1 MRTRETNANEKTNRN
16 HQIYLE
22 REQGAQVVDLANKY
36 GVSMPRIHRIC
47 MKEENKALKVENA
60 NLLAELNLCKTKG
73 K

>member
-1 MRTRETNANEKTNRN
+1 MRTRETNTNEKTNRN

-22 REQGAQVVDLANKY
+22 REQGAQVIELADKY

-47 MKEENKALKVENA
+47 MKEENKTLKLENA
-60 NLLAELNLCKTKG
+60 NLLAELNLCKTKR

>member
-16 HQIYLE
+16 YQIYLE
-22 REQGAQVVDLANKY
+22 REQGVQVVELADKY

-47 MKEENKALKVENA
+47 MKEENKALKLENA
-60 NLLAELNLCKTKG
+60 NLLAELNLCKTKE